1 MGRLCPGWGCFGLGL
16 GGSPGGQFPGTDGRV
31 LAASTPSGRGQG
43 ERVWCLRGP
52 GGTPQ
57 ATTQDY
63 CGHGGPASQDL
74 YPLARS
80 PQVLPCCPLD
90 SCPQDPSSCPFQPLP
105 AHHPA
110 GPHRRGW
117 PSVSQPP
124 PRGGQPSLLCPW
136 VVSAHASRTW
146 PRGGGA
152 SGAPA
157 RCSVCTQGVRPSH
170 P

>member
-157 RCSVCTQGVRPSH
+157 RCSVCTRGVRPSH